1 MRTTSG
7 VNVRLCKG
15 AHPCEP
21 GMNWTGDT
29 PLTKI
34 GPPHSLG
41 QFMCSDVRPRQ
52 GRRRWPREV
61 AGREKLYISGGNCL
75 VFSPQFAQGYHLM

>member
-1 MRTTSG
+1 M
-7 VNVRLCKG
+7 G

-41 QFMCSDVRPRQ
+41 NVRRQSGRGKAGDGRASRFRPRKTVHI
-52 GRRRWPREV
+52 GRQLL
-61 AGREKLYISGGNCL
+61 G
-75 VFSPQFAQGYHLM
+75 FFPQFAQGYHLM